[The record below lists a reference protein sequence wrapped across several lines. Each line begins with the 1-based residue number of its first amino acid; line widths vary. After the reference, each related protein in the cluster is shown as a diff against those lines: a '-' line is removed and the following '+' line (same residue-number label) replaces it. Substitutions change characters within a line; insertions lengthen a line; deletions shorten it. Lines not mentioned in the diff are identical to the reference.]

1 MTDDDDV
8 DGLAAE
14 YVVGS
19 LDPAERAQV
28 AARCRTDATLRE
40 AIKDW
45 ERRLG
50 TLADGVPGIE
60 PPAHLY
66 STIAKPALGAG
77 GRGRSR
83 SQRRHRCVGV
93 LGVGEDWPSARA
105 RWRRA
110 LR

>member
-28 AARCRTDATLRE
+28 AARCRTDVTLRE
-40 AIKDW
+40 AIGDW

-66 STIAKPALGAG
+66 STIAKRIWGQGARRSRGQRRPRCVGALGA
-77 GRGRSR
+77 
-83 SQRRHRCVGV
+83 
-93 LGVGEDWPSARA
+93 GEDWPSAPA